1 MSLNTSAG
9 TLGEN
14 TPSLG
19 NFPANHEFYVKDF
32 IEIANPIL
40 LFDMFGTPKDIPANS
55 SNTIKFNKV
64 LKLSTL
70 EDSPLSEG
78 VTPVEQQARMI
89 RLSKSIDQ
97 YGAFMT
103 TTDRLQGE
111 SINGLTAE
119 FNKISAEQAA
129 ETMNKVVRDDLYGST
144 NIRYAGGVANRNAI
158 TSSTMPFADF
168 NFMFQAFKLEH
179 VKVPKNRVATGG
191 SEKVGTLPQ
200 RRQYP
205 CLFPVE
211 SQGLIE
217 ALDDGLGATYVSAE
231 RYMTQ
236 KALWP
241 DEEGSFKHF
250 AFLTNTEV
258 DVVTNA
264 AGTPQDI
271 ALGLVFGDKA
281 FHTTKV
287 GAGDVQIF
295 IKALG
300 SGGTSDP
307 IDQRSTIGWKATKGA
322 IIVQPTYMWQYEFS
336 IGAAA

>member
-1 MSLNTSAG
+1 MGLNNSSG
-9 TLGEN
+9 TLGDSA
-14 TPSLG
+14 PALG
-19 NFPANHEFYVKDF
+19 SFPANHEFYVRDF

-40 LFDMFGTPKDIPANS
+40 LFDMFGTPRDIPNNS
-55 SNTIKFNKV
+55 SNVIKFNKV

-78 VTPVEQQARMI
+78 VTPVEQQAQMV
-89 RLSKSIDQ
+89 RLSKAIDQ
-97 YGAFMT
+97 YGGFMT
-103 TTDRLQGE
+103 TTDRLQNE

-119 FNKISAEQAA
+119 FNEIIAEQGG
-129 ETMNKVVRDDLYGST
+129 ETMNKVTRDDLLGST
-144 NIRYAGGVANRNAI
+144 NIRYAGGVADRDSI
-158 TSSTMPFADF
+158 TSSTMPFGDF
-168 NFMFQAFKLEH
+168 DFMFQAFKLEH
-179 VKVPKNRVATGG
+179 VKVPRNATGG
-191 SEKVGTLPQ
+191 SENLGTLPQ

-205 CLFPVE
+205 CIFPVE

-217 ALDDGLGATYVSAE
+217 ALDDGNDQKYVSAE

-258 DVVTNA
+258 KVVSNA

-271 ALGLVFGDKA
+271 ALGLIFGQKA
-281 FHTTKV
+281 YHTTKV

-295 IKALG
+295 IKPLG
-300 SGGTSDP
+300 SGGTNDP
-307 IDQRSTIGWKATKGA
+307 LDQRATIGWKALKGA
-322 IIVQPTYMWQYEFS
+322 VIVQPTYMFQYEFS
-336 IGAAA
+336 LGAT